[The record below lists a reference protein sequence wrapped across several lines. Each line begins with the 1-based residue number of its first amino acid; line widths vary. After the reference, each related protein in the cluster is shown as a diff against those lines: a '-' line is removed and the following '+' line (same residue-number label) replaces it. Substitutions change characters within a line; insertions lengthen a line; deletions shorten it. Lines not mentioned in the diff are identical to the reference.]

1 MCWCTTEGELVGTGD
16 LFGAVFTGFLFH
28 ADGERFCGVQDEA
41 AVEEVESLNGCGG
54 LPANS
59 GALAGI
65 RAIEGSENGFR
76 FAADFVGVNHAAQS
90 LAGEGFH
97 GLKAA
102 ETAADGKVTAA
113 EIAVKY
119 GDLISTV
126 MYFLVV
132 AFVMFMIVKGMNA
145 AKKKEA
151 EAPPPPP
158 PADITLL
165 TEIRDLL
172 KK

>member
-1 MCWCTTEGELVGTGD
+1 MFKEFKEFAIKGSLLDTAVAFVMGAAFGKVTDSFINGIIMPFISLILQKDLGSMKLVLKD
-16 LFGAVFTGFLFH
+16 AVMG
-28 ADGERFCGVQDEA
+28 
-41 AVEEVESLNGCGG
+41 
-54 LPANS
+54 
-59 GALAGI
+59 
-65 RAIEGSENGFR
+65 
-76 FAADFVGVNHAAQS
+76 
-90 LAGEGFH
+90 
-97 GLKAA
+97 
-102 ETAADGKVTAA
+102 ADGKVAAA

-151 EAPPPPP
+151 AAPPPAP

>member
-1 MCWCTTEGELVGTGD
+1 MFKEFKEFALKGSLLDTAVAFVMGAAFGKVTDAFINGIIMPFVSLLIQKD
-16 LFGAVFTGFLFH
+16 L
-28 ADGERFCGVQDEA
+28 
-41 AVEEVESLNGCGG
+41 
-54 LPANS
+54 S
-59 GALAGI
+59 GMKI
-65 RAIEGSENGFR
+65 
-76 FAADFVGVNHAAQS
+76 V
-90 LAGEGFH
+90 
-97 GLKAA
+97 LKAA

-119 GDLISTV
+119 GDLISV
-126 MYFLVV
+126 IMYFIVV
-132 AFVMFMIVKGMNA
+132 AWVMFLIVKGVNA

-151 EAPPPPP
+151 EAPAAP

>member
-1 MCWCTTEGELVGTGD
+1 MFKEFKEFALKGSLMDTAVAFVMGAAFGKVTDSFINGIIMPFISIILQKD
-16 LFGAVFTGFLFH
+16 L
-28 ADGERFCGVQDEA
+28 
-41 AVEEVESLNGCGG
+41 
-54 LPANS
+54 
-59 GALAGI
+59 
-65 RAIEGSENGFR
+65 GSMKY
-76 FAADFVGVNHAAQS
+76 V
-90 LAGEGFH
+90 
-97 GLKAA
+97 LKAA

-119 GDLISTV
+119 GDLISV
-126 MYFLVV
+126 IMYFIVV
-132 AFVMFMIVKGMNA
+132 AFVMFMIVKSMNA

-151 EAPPPPP
+151 EAPPAAP